1 MFVCLFLTGSPAI
14 FNFWGDSADQGVAL
28 FERRGRDSREPWVK
42 QSLPHKRPAKLLLF
56 FGLCKFFRYFYF
68 VICIFSQFLC
78 IFSFFVCI
86 SFVVPYKEQ
95 HFFECFC
102 CSFKGET
109 HWEYFQEQPFLPLV
123 GLFLVHLNH
132 ILLIPFHGMKYT
144 TFMRTR
150 IVDPIEASKYHSR
163 YDL

>member
-28 FERRGRDSREPWVK
+28 FERRGRDSREHWVK

-78 IFSFFVCI
+78 IFSFFACSWGLGHRRFSPSPVLSPRSCRLFPRPVLLFDLLGVSANFNLWGERRQELLCRFSRAVSNVAI
-86 SFVVPYKEQ
+86 S
-95 HFFECFC
+95 
-102 CSFKGET
+102 
-109 HWEYFQEQPFLPLV
+109 LP
-123 GLFLVHLNH
+123 NAK
-132 ILLIPFHGMKYT
+132 PC
-144 TFMRTR
+144 
-150 IVDPIEASKYHSR
+150 P
-163 YDL
+163 